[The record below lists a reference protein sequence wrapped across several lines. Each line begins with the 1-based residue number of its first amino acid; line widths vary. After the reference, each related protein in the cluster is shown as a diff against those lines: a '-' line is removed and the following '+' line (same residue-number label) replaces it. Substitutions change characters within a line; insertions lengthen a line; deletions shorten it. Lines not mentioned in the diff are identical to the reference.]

1 MKHETAGT
9 ATPDAP
15 ACSPSDAA
23 PTAAN
28 QPATPLDG
36 DYRTSFTREELANS
50 SLLYDQSEIND
61 ENWGDF
67 TLRFEHGRVTFTQR
81 NNVASSST
89 SGTYTI
95 NGKAITLRFTE
106 GVNAGETFAFRW
118 SLYRDVLTFKRDP
131 SLGAAPTPYLVKPW
145 PSAG

>member
-1 MKHETAGT
+1 LLHEQG
-9 ATPDAP
+9 
-15 ACSPSDAA
+15 
-23 PTAAN
+23 
-28 QPATPLDG
+28 
-36 DYRTSFTREELANS
+36 
-50 SLLYDQSEIND
+50 EIND

-95 NGKAITLRFTE
+95 NGKTITLRFTQ

-118 SLYRDVLTFKRDP
+118 SLYRARLSHLAGSWRGDMGQVF
-131 SLGAAPTPYLVKPW
+131 GIHAA
-145 PSAG
+145 